1 MTSSPGSE
9 RSSRAEGFTSV
20 EASPWSKSTR
30 YILEHTNQAPNL
42 GDLLG
47 VFPTEFFDRDL
58 LATLARLLPAQEEFF
73 KIEPSRHV
81 SFLLN
86 LGVYSERRVLRRFG

>member
-1 MTSSPGSE
+1 
-9 RSSRAEGFTSV
+9 
-20 EASPWSKSTR
+20 
-30 YILEHTNQAPNL
+30 
-42 GDLLG
+42 

-58 LATLARLLPAQEEFF
+58 LATLARLLSAQEEFF